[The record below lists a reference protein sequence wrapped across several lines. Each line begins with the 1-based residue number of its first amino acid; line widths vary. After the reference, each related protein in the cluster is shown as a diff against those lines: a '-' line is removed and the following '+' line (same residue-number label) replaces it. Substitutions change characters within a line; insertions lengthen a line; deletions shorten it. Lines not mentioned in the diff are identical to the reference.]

1 MLRWADRTARD
12 FTLRQA
18 LVAAAVWVGIGT
30 AVYLAYHAG
39 LVQPA
44 ASQTGSVTAKSAINP
59 ARKVTARTRRLGVK
73 EAGAGPFW
81 QVEVSP
87 GNWQDCAKDCAETLR
102 HYAFSE

>member
-18 LVAAAVWVGIGT
+18 VVAAAVWVAIGT
-30 AVYLAYHAG
+30 AVYLAYNAG

-44 ASQTGSVTAKSAINP
+44 TSQMGAVTAKSVVNP
-59 ARKVTARTRRLGVK
+59 TRKVTARTRRLAVK

-81 QVEVSP
+81 QVEISA
-87 GNWQDCAKDCAETLR
+87 GNWQDCAQDCAETLR